1 MNKKDNIEDFLR
13 DNRPIVK
20 DDPTFLME
28 TNRRLKTVEGIKAE
42 VDRQRVQGSM
52 ALIVTLVIGIVI
64 GAFAVLIGYMH
75 PFDLEQMKEGF
86 LFNMLIFLQTWKQ
99 YLIIPVAILFIS
111 LSFVLSSGRKTNR
124 IF

>member
-42 VDRQRVQGSM
+42 VDRQRVQGRM

-75 PFDLEQMKEGF
+75 PFDLNQMNEGF
-86 LFNMLIFLQTWKQ
+86 LYNALVFMETWKQ
-99 YLIIPVAILFIS
+99 YLIIPVALLSVTLS
-111 LSFVLSSGRKTNR
+111 LVLSLRRKKA
-124 IF
+124 F